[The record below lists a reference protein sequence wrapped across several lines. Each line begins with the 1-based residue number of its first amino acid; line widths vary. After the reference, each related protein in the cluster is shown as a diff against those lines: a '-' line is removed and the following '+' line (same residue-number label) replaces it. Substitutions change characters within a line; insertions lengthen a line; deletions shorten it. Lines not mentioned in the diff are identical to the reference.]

1 MAKPTGLG
9 KGLGALIGQRPMAAV
24 AAATAPQPGE
34 RVLQLKLAQIVPSPL
49 QPRTEFHPSQLE
61 ELVSSIRERG
71 IIQPLIVRTV
81 NGRYELIAGE
91 RRWRAAREVGLAEA
105 PAIVRE
111 ASDREVLELALVENL
126 QREDLN
132 AIEEAH
138 AYARLSR
145 EFSMTQEE
153 IAKRVGKNR
162 ATVANSM
169 RLLDLDEEVQGYL
182 SKARISVGHA
192 KVLLAVK
199 DAEAQ
204 KHLAGQILRQ
214 GLPVRASEKLVAQ
227 FLAKSTGTNGT
238 GRKKK
243 PSEAAVHLPSIQR
256 MENLLQ
262 QHLSTRVVINHKEKH
277 GSIQIEYYGN
287 DDLSR
292 VVALLGVADLD

>member
-1 MAKPTGLG
+1 MAKPSGLG
-9 KGLGALIGQRPMAAV
+9 KGIGALISQRPMAAAV
-24 AAATAPQPGE
+24 TAPQPGE
-34 RVLQLKLAQIVPSPL
+34 RILQLKLAQIVPSPL

-61 ELVSSIRERG
+61 ELISSIRERG

-91 RRWRAAREVGLAEA
+91 RRWRAAKEVGLSEA

-145 EFSMTQEE
+145 EFAMTQEE
-153 IAKRVGKNR
+153 IAQRVGKNR

-169 RLLDLDEEVQGYL
+169 RLLDLAEEVQGFL
-182 SKARISVGHA
+182 SKGLISVGHA
-192 KVLLAVK
+192 KVLLSVK
-199 DAEAQ
+199 GAEEQ

-214 GLPVRASEKLVAQ
+214 GLPVRAAEKLVAQ
-227 FLAKSTGTNGT
+227 FLAQSNRTPKAAN
-238 GRKKK
+238 KKRLTEPAMHA
-243 PSEAAVHLPSIQR
+243 PSLQR
-256 MENLLQ
+256 MENMLQ
-262 QHLSTRVVINHKEKH
+262 QRLSTRVLIHHKEKH
-277 GSIQIEYYGN
+277 GTIHIEYYGA
-287 DDLSR
+287 DDLTR
-292 VVALLGVADLD
+292 VLALLGVSDLD

>member
-9 KGLGALIGQRPMAAV
+9 KGLGALIGSRP

-34 RVLQLKLAQIVPSPL
+34 RVLQLKLSQVVASPL
-49 QPRTEFHPSQLE
+49 QPRTEFNPSHLE
-61 ELVSSIRERG
+61 ELINSIRERG
-71 IIQPLIVRTV
+71 IIQPLIVRAV

-91 RRWRAAREVGLAEA
+91 RRWRAAREVGLTEA

-153 IAKRVGKNR
+153 IAQRVGKNR

-169 RLLDLDEEVQGYL
+169 RLLDLDEEVQAYL
-182 SKARISVGHA
+182 SKGRISVGHA
-192 KVLLAVK
+192 KVLLSLK
-199 DAEAQ
+199 GAEEQ
-204 KHLAGQILRQ
+204 KHLAAQILRQ
-214 GLPVRASEKLVAQ
+214 GLPVRAAEKLVAQ
-227 FLAKSTGTNGT
+227 FLAQSPGGSPSS
-238 GRKKK
+238 RKKRLTE
-243 PSEAAVHLPSIQR
+243 PVPHAPSIQR

-262 QHLSTRVVINHKEKH
+262 QRLSTRVVIQHKEKH
-277 GSIQIEYYGN
+277 GTIQIEYYGN
-287 DDLSR
+287 DDLGR
-292 VVALLGVADLD
+292 VVSLLGVSELD